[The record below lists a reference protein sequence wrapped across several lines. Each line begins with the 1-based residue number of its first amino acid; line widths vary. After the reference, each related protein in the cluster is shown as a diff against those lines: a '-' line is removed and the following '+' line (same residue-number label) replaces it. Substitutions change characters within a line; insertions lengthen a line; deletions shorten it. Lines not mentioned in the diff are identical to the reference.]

1 MIDRNH
7 VRRILA
13 RLPEIEQALSQPGAA
28 ADPNR
33 YRRLL
38 MEHSALKRVERQ
50 AEAVL
55 DMQRRLDENRL
66 LVDDADAD
74 LADLAR
80 SELAEIEAA
89 LPGAERDLMVAL
101 LPPDPAAGRNALLE
115 IRAGTGGD
123 EAALFA
129 GDLFRMY
136 SRFADSRGWKLRLI
150 DASPSELGGFKEVIA
165 LVEGSAVYDWMQ
177 YESGVHRVQRVP
189 ATEAQGRIHTSAATV
204 AVFPEAEAQDDIEVK
219 PEEIRVDTYR
229 ASGAGGQHVNRTD
242 SAIRITHLPTGLVVQ
257 CQDEKS
263 QHRNRER
270 AMSVLKARLLDRQRS
285 DEAERM
291 GDRRRSLIK
300 SGDRSDR
307 IRTYNFPQNRLT
319 DHRIGLT
326 LYSLDRVVEGE
337 LDDLVTALRDHDI
350 EQRLQA
356 ETARMAAGT

>member
-1 MIDRNH
+1 MIDRAH
-7 VRRILA
+7 IRRILA

-28 ADPNR
+28 ADSNR

-38 MEHSALKRVERQ
+38 MEHSALKKVEGQ

-55 DMQRRLDENRL
+55 DMLRRMDESRL
-66 LVDDADAD
+66 LLEDGDSE
-74 LADLAR
+74 LADMAHA
-80 SELAEIEAA
+80 ELAEIEAA
-89 LPGAERDLMVAL
+89 LPTAERALMI
-101 LPPDPAAGRNALLE
+101 ALLE

-123 EAALFA
+123 EAGLFA
-129 GDLFRMY
+129 ADLYRMY
-136 SRFADSRGWKLRLI
+136 SRFADSRGWKMRII
-150 DASPSELGGFKEVIA
+150 DSSPSELGGFKEVIA
-165 LVEGSAVYDWMQ
+165 AVDGDGAYDWMQ

-189 ATEAQGRIHTSAATV
+189 ATEAAGRIHTSAATV
-204 AVFPEAEAQDDIEVK
+204 AVFPEAEPQDDIEIK
-219 PEEIRVDTYR
+219 PEELRVDTFR

-263 QHRNRER
+263 QHRNKDR
-270 AMSVLKARLLDRQRS
+270 AMSVLKARLLDRRRS
-285 DEAERM
+285 EDAERM

-326 LYSLDRVVEGE
+326 LYSLDRLIEGD
-337 LDDLVTALRDHDI
+337 LDPLVTALRDQDI

-356 ETARMAAGT
+356 ETARMAAGG

>member
-1 MIDRNH
+1 MIDRAH

-28 ADPNR
+28 ADQNR

-38 MEHSALKRVERQ
+38 VEHAALKKVERQ

-55 DMQRRLDENRL
+55 DMQRRLDENRP
-66 LVDDADAD
+66 LVDDSDAE

-80 SELAEIEAA
+80 GEVHEIEAA
-89 LPGAERDLMVAL
+89 LPAAERALMVAL
-101 LPPDPAAGRNALLE
+101 LPPDPAAGRSALLE

-129 GDLFRMY
+129 ADLFRMY
-136 SRFADSRGWKLRLI
+136 SRFADARRWKVRTI
-150 DASPSELGGFKEVIA
+150 DASPSELGGLKDVVCA
-165 LVEGSAVYDWMQ
+165 VEGADAYDWMQ

-204 AVFPEAEAQDDIEVK
+204 AVFPEADAQDDIVVK
-219 PEEIRVDTYR
+219 PEELRVDTYR

-285 DEAERM
+285 EEAERM

-326 LYSLDRVVEGE
+326 LYSLDRIIEGD
-337 LDDLVTALRDHDI
+337 LDALVTALRDHDI

-356 ETARMAAGT
+356 ETARMAAS